1 MKRVKVIIKGKVQGV
16 FFRANV
22 EERAKKLSLNGYV
35 MNKEDFVEAVF
46 IGSED
51 NVNEI
56 LDFCLKGPEKA
67 KVKGMEIEKY
77 VGEDFKDFQIRY

>member
-1 MKRVKVIIKGKVQGV
+1 MKKVKVIIQGKVQGV

-22 EERAKKLSLNGYV
+22 EERAKNLKGYV

-46 IGSED
+46 NGSEED
-51 NVNEI
+51 VNDM
-56 LDFCLKGPEKA
+56 LDFCLKGPEGA
-67 KVKGMEIEKY
+67 KVEKMEIKKY